1 MVFFDL
7 FSHNPDIVAVKA
19 GASLFAEGEAGH
31 QMFVLIAGNAEVVVA
46 GRVLETLEHGSIVG
60 EMDLVAPG
68 RRSAS
73 VFARTDCQFVAID
86 EQRFQYLVQQTPNF
100 AMQVLRVLAERL
112 RATDRLVMALERA

>member
-73 VFARTDCQFVAID
+73 VVARTDCQFVAID
-86 EQRFQYLVQQTPNF
+86 EQRFQYLVQQTPHF